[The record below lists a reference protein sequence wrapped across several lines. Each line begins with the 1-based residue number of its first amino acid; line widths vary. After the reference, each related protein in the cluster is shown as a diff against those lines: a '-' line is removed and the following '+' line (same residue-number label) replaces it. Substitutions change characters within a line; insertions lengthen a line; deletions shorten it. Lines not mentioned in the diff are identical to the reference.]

1 MTLASYILFLLVL
14 ASVPML
20 LELRRSTAN
29 HRALAASGAF
39 EPADDVYRV
48 MQIAYPASFAA
59 MLVESWF
66 RGLPDGGVILAGVLV
81 FAAAK
86 AIKYWAIAT
95 LGPRWT
101 FRVIVPPRSTL
112 VAAGPYRY
120 LRHPNY
126 VGVMGELVGFALLA
140 GAPIAGVVAAAA
152 FAAIL
157 AARIRVEERA
167 LGLRSR

>member
-1 MTLASYILFLLVL
+1 MYALFLLAL
-14 ASVPML
+14 AFVPML
-20 LELRRSTAN
+20 FELRRSTAN
-29 HRALAASGAF
+29 YQALAAAGAR
-39 EPADDVYRV
+39 EPADDVFAV
-48 MQIAYPASFAA
+48 MQIAYPASFLA
-59 MLVESWF
+59 MVVETWF
-66 RGLPDGGVILAGVLV
+66 RGMPDSRALVAGAVV
-81 FAAAK
+81 FALAK
-86 AIKYWAIAT
+86 GIKYWAIST

-126 VGVMGELVGFALLA
+126 VGVMGELIGFALLA
-140 GAPIAGVVAAAA
+140 GAPVTGALASGV

-157 AARIRVEERA
+157 LARIRVEERA

>member
-1 MTLASYILFLLVL
+1 MYILLLFAL
-14 ASVPML
+14 AFVPML
-20 LELRRSTAN
+20 FELRLSTAN
-29 HRALAASGAF
+29 YRALAAAGAR
-39 EPADDVYRV
+39 EPAGDVFAV

-59 MLVESWF
+59 MLLESWV
-66 RGLPDGGVILAGVLV
+66 RGTPGGTLIAAGAIV

-86 AIKYWAIAT
+86 AIKYWAISA

-101 FRVIVPPRSTL
+101 FRVIVPPGATL

-126 VGVMGELVGFALLA
+126 VGVMGELIGFALLA
-140 GAPIAGVVAAAA
+140 AAPVSGTLATAV

-157 AARIRVEERA
+157 VARIRVEERA

>member
-1 MTLASYILFLLVL
+1 MTLAFYLLLLFAL
-14 ASVPML
+14 AFVPMIV
-20 LELRRSTAN
+20 ELRRSTAN
-29 HRALAASGAF
+29 YQALAAAGAR
-39 EPADDVYRV
+39 EPADDVIAA
-48 MQIAYPASFAA
+48 MQIAYPASFLA
-59 MLVESWF
+59 MLMEAWV
-66 RGLPDGGVILAGVLV
+66 RGVPATWVVAAGAIV
-81 FAAAK
+81 FALAK
-86 AIKYWAIAT
+86 AIKYWAISA

-101 FRVIVPPRSTL
+101 FRVIVPPSSTL

-126 VGVMGELVGFALLA
+126 VGVMGELIGYALLA
-140 GAPIAGVVAAAA
+140 GAPVAGLLASVA

>member
-1 MTLASYILFLLVL
+1 MIYVLLLLAL
-14 ASVPML
+14 AFVPML
-20 LELRRSTAN
+20 FELRRSTAN
-29 HRALAASGAF
+29 YQALAAAGAR
-39 EPADDVYRV
+39 EPADDVFGV
-48 MQIAYPASFAA
+48 MQIAYPASFLA
-59 MLVESWF
+59 MLAETWF
-66 RGLPDGGVILAGVLV
+66 RGMPDSPVLV
-81 FAAAK
+81 AGAVVFALAK
-86 AIKYWAIAT
+86 GIKYWAIST

-101 FRVIVPPRSTL
+101 FRVIVPPRATL

-140 GAPIAGVVAAAA
+140 GAPVTGALASGV

-157 AARIRVEERA
+157 LARIRVEERA